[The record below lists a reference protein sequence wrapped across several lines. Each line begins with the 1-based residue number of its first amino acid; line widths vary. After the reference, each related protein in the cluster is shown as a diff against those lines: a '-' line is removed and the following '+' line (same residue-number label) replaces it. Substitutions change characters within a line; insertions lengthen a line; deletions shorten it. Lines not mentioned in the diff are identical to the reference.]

1 MGYGLLVLMLTSQRR
16 FKMKKYCLTN
26 TLYENQLEARIEGY
40 KAHIKALE
48 SEMDNICKMWD
59 EDRRKLRE
67 IKK

>member
-1 MGYGLLVLMLTSQRR
+1 
-16 FKMKKYCLTN
+16 MKKYCLTN
-26 TLYENQLEARIEGY
+26 TLYESQLEARIEGY

>member
-1 MGYGLLVLMLTSQRR
+1 
-16 FKMKKYCLTN
+16 MKKYCSAN